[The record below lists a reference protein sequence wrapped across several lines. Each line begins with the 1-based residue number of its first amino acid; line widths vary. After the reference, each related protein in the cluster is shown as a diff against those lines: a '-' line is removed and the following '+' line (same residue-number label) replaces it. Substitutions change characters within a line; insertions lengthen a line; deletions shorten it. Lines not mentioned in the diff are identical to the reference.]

1 MPSTCCRNRLE
12 ACCSAESPAPPPPAA
27 AAAAAAAAA
36 KLLAPL
42 GGAGVA
48 PRLRFSSAAR
58 FSLSAAPLAGRGVA
72 PTAALGGSCV
82 GGSPP
87 ATAATSPARGVA
99 SGSAAGVAA
108 GVPKR
113 LRMLSSSPALLDSAD
128 CCSAERS
135 ATLRSYFS
143 HCRCWVG
150 GGGQGRGGSEAGR
163 SRERRQRAEGG
174 GHRRQGVWTRR
185 WPRWLPRRLACAD
198 SCSKRAAAEPG
209 GSIRREAKRSRAQKA
224 KAAQAAREG
233 MVSTGAGSGERGERR
248 ATGRGRRP
256 LTARLGCP
264 CGPWKRSEA
273 GANVWVVADL
283 PSSSTAAPPPPSWLH
298 ADIGS
303 ALFPTSLSW
312 CVFPPH
318 KST

>member
-1 MPSTCCRNRLE
+1 MRRMPSTCCRNRLE

-36 KLLAPL
+36 KLLAPV

-99 SGSAAGVAA
+99 SGSAAGVAV

-143 HCRCWVG
+143 HCCCWVG
-150 GGGQGRGGSEAGR
+150 GGGRDGRTVRRGEAGSGGSERRGAGT
-163 SRERRQRAEGG
+163 GG
-174 GHRRQGVWTRR
+174 RGCGRGAG
-185 WPRWLPRRLACAD
+185 PRWLPRRLACAD

-209 GSIRREAKRSRAQKA
+209 GSIRREAKRSRAQNA
-224 KAAQAAREG
+224 RAAQAAGKG
-233 MVSTGAGSGERGERR
+233 MVSTRAGSGERGKRR

-264 CGPWKRSEA
+264 G
-273 GANVWVVADL
+273 G
-283 PSSSTAAPPPPSWLH
+283 
-298 ADIGS
+298 I
-303 ALFPTSLSW
+303 
-312 CVFPPH
+312 
-318 KST
+318 